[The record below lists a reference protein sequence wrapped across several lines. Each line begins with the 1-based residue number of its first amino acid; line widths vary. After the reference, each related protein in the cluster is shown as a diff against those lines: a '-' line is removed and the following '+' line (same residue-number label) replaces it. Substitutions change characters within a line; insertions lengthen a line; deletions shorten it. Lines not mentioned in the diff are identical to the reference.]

1 MRRLALA
8 SVMLTVLTACGS
20 LTQNP
25 SVTPTPVPTPDL
37 AGRFVEVPNNQPFKY
52 SVVAAGLLQLGG
64 PLTAVGN
71 TGAIGPTYNNLRLL
85 EKLTA
90 GKFVVT
96 YDGYA
101 QPDDNSNVI
110 VKALAEGVNQS
121 DGPYVVSFKEFN
133 IVGIVLAVHDL
144 HAGGP
149 PSDFKKV
156 KVMLEISRYVRTN

>member
-1 MRRLALA
+1 MITL
-8 SVMLTVLTACGS
+8 LTACGS

-52 SVVAAGLLQLGG
+52 SIVAAGMLQLGG
-64 PLTAVGN
+64 PLTAIGN

-85 EKLTA
+85 EKLNGGRFT
-90 GKFVVT
+90 VT

-110 VKALAEGVNQS
+110 VKALAEGASQS
-121 DGPYVVSFKEFN
+121 GGPYVVSFKEFN
-133 IVGIVLAVHDL
+133 VLGIVLAVNDVRD
-144 HAGGP
+144 GRP
-149 PSDFKKV
+149 PIDFQKV